1 MKTKT
6 LRARWTA
13 LALTVLIGV
22 TAASSMT
29 ACDPVSRDWSWK
41 AGKTHGA
48 IIETTAGRASLG
60 IYRVP
65 RKALHD
71 VYKALGI
78 RKVQDAIW
86 AVGQPPSFTRTFTF
100 RGRSI
105 TTSFGTRILRNKA
118 HSLIYSN
125 PNDLRGALAEAQ
137 ANRDCLALTLLSYGK
152 PTSNWTHKQVG
163 CQMGAL
169 P

>member
-1 MKTKT
+1 MNPTP
-6 LRARWTA
+6 RPRWCAVVLTA
-13 LALTVLIGV
+13 LLAVS
-22 TAASSMT
+22 TAGATT
-29 ACDPVSRDWSWK
+29 ACDPVSRDWAWK
-41 AGKTHGA
+41 AGRTHGA

-65 RKALHD
+65 RRALHD
-71 VYKALGI
+71 VYRAMGI
-78 RKVQDAIW
+78 RTVQDAIW
-86 AVGQPPSFTRTFTF
+86 SVGQPPAFTKTFTF

-105 TTSFGTRILRNKA
+105 TTSFGTAALRNKA
-118 HSLIYSN
+118 HSLIYGDAA
-125 PNDLRGALAEAQ
+125 DLRGALLEAQ
-137 ANRDCLALTLLSYGK
+137 AHRDCLALTLVSYGK